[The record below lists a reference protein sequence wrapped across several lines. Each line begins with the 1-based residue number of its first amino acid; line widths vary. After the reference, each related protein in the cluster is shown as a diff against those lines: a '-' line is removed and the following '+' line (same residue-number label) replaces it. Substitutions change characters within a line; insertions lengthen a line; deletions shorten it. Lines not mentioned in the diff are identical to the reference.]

1 MERLDMIN
9 SVGLNTNYN
18 LLSNNIG
25 VGNSL
30 TNSVTTTDNNSIF
43 NTLNST
49 ANTDYYNNDMFM
61 SGINFSE
68 LAQNTLGGTQND
80 NNQTQNVQ
88 SDSKNLTPEVKNLN
102 NQQNFTGNNI
112 QQNEDNEINPQELE
126 NYLTNRDNNEEGI
139 ISKNNTKKSNKFKY
153 LGALCGFLAPIITA
167 GIEGIK
173 KGNLKNVFKLKQLAV
188 TCPIIGVTGFAA
200 GLLLDGLVNSS
211 KAKNAQTKTLENQ
224 QAA

>member
-1 MERLDMIN
+1 MERLNMID

-25 VGNSL
+25 FGNSL
-30 TNSVTTTDNNSIF
+30 TNSITTTNNNSIF

-68 LAQNTLGGTQND
+68 LAQNTLGGTQNS
-80 NNQTQNVQ
+80 NIQTQNSQ
-88 SDSKNLTPEVKNLN
+88 TDSQLSTPEIKNEN
-102 NQQNFTGNNI
+102 NQQSFTGNDV
-112 QQNEDNEINPQELE
+112 QNLDNEINQKELE
-126 NYLTNRDNNEEGI
+126 NYLVNKYNNSENQTNENSI
-139 ISKNNTKKSNKFKY
+139 KKSNKFKF
-153 LGALCGFLAPIITA
+153 LGALGGLLAPIITT

-173 KGNLKNVFKLKQLAV
+173 KGNLKSAFKLKQLAV
-188 TCPIIGVTGFAA
+188 TCPIIAATGFAA
-200 GLLLDGLVNSS
+200 GLLLDCLINSS
-211 KAKNAQTKTLENQ
+211 KAKNAQTKTLMTQ